1 MRSRFLVLSAV
12 LATVTLGALAQERI
26 KPKAAGDYDSVY
38 AAINEHW
45 KAGHWG
51 KCHASARE
59 LLALISKRRG
69 VEIRKAMPVP
79 AGLVADP
86 VAEADPQAA
95 AMMAAF
101 SASVG
106 NVIEQTWRGGDK
118 EVRVT
123 VTTDSPMLQMFR
135 MIVQN
140 PAMLQPNQELVKYAE
155 CQAVLETDGGQVTL
169 RFLLDESLVEG
180 NFQGYDAD
188 GALKVFDQSAVTKLY
203 AAITN

>member
-1 MRSRFLVLSAV
+1 MRSRFLVLSTI

-38 AAINEHW
+38 AAIDEHW
-45 KAGHWG
+45 KAGHFG
-51 KCHASARE
+51 KCYSSTRE
-59 LLALISKRRG
+59 LLGLISKRRG

-86 VAEADPQAA
+86 VVEDDPQAA

-101 SASVG
+101 SASLG
-106 NVIEQTWRGGDK
+106 NVVEQTWRGGDK
-118 EVRVT
+118 EVHIS

-135 MIVQN
+135 MVLQN

-155 CQAVLETDGGQVTL
+155 CQAVLETEGQQVTL
-169 RFLLDESLVEG
+169 RFVLDESLVQGE
-180 NFQGYDAD
+180 FQGYDAD
-188 GALKVFDQSAVTKLY
+188 GALKILDQSAVTKLY
-203 AAITN
+203 GAITN